1 MKNLLT
7 IIEENNITYEKEKN
21 KNEIIK
27 AIQDYV
33 SNTCFDVIE
42 DVNANNV
49 KLIDLGINLKN
60 ECNNLFETVDL
71 QSIDIILLEN
81 QISPIANRMKTIQG
95 MLAQYFIDNGN
106 YNIEFISSANKLKLF
121 LNNE

>member
-1 MKNLLT
+1 MK
-7 IIEENNITYEKEKN
+7 KK
-21 KNEIIK
+21 KKKEIIK
-27 AIQDYV
+27 TIEEYV

-71 QSIDIILLEN
+71 KSIDMILLEN

-95 MLAQYFIDNGN
+95 MVAQYFIDNGN

-121 LNNE
+121 I